1 MADNRPMAK
10 YPLLKAHKI
19 PFDLQ
24 YTDKLV
30 KLLVR
35 IAETKPYLEEYLGQP
50 LELQLLRQAKIRAIT
65 FSNQIEGN
73 QLEERGVTRIV
84 EAKDLSDLSKD
95 ETEII
100 NYRDAL
106 EYAETL
112 ANEKSR
118 FKLRDLCDL
127 QKLVTREMLGDKKQS
142 GTLRSIQVSISD
154 ASTGKKIDDCPEPH
168 NLPGLMDELWLWL
181 NEHQETDPFVKAFAF
196 HYLAVA
202 IHPFVDGNGRTMRLA
217 QHLLLLKNGAQIA
230 KFVPSETAIMAT
242 RNRYYA
248 SIRQC
253 KALNSLNPFVEY
265 LAECFAISAE
275 EVFKES
281 KKLIRNSLGRKP
293 EARQAKILSLSK
305 QKKEFSIGDVIAILG
320 NVPRRTLER
329 DMETLVKSKL
339 LRAMGEK
346 RARLYSKGSKK

>member
-1 MADNRPMAK
+1 MAK
-10 YPLLKAHKI
+10 YPLLKTHKI

-73 QLEERGVTRIV
+73 LLEERGVTQILA
-84 EAKDLSDLSKD
+84 AKDHDDLSKD

-112 ANEKSR
+112 ASEKGR
-118 FKLRDLCDL
+118 FRLRDLCDL
-127 QKLVTREMLGDKKQS
+127 QKLVTRNTLGDKKQS
-142 GTLRSIQVSISD
+142 GALRTIQVNIAD
-154 ASTGKKIDDCPEPH
+154 VSTGKKIDDCPEPH
-168 NLPGLMDELWLWL
+168 NLSGLMEELWAWL
-181 NEHQETDPFVKAFAF
+181 DENQDADPFVRAFAF
-196 HYLAVA
+196 HYIAVA

-217 QHLLLLKNGAQIA
+217 QHVLLLKNGAQIA
-230 KFVPSETAIMAT
+230 KFVPSETTIMAT
-242 RNRYYA
+242 RDRYYA

-253 KALNSLNPFVEY
+253 KALNSLNPIVEY
-265 LAECFAISAE
+265 LAECFATSAE

-281 KKLIRNSLGRKP
+281 KKLIRNSMGRKP
-293 EARQAKILSLSK
+293 EARHAKILSLSQ

-320 NVPRRTLER
+320 NIPRRTLER
-329 DMETLVKSKL
+329 DMETLVRSKH
-339 LRAMGEK
+339 LRSTGEK
-346 RARLYSKGSKK
+346 RARLYSKGPKK